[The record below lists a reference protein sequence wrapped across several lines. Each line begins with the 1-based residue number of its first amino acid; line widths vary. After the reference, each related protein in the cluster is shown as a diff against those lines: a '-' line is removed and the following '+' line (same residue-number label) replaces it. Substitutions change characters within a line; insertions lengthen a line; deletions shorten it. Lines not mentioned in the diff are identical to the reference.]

1 MVCIYIICD
10 VKRAYIAVQAMESEV
25 GDLGYSSTCEA
36 ICHWHVP
43 SEDDLNSASSGAGAS
58 SGTGVPSATGAFSS
72 PLKHQRFRISRLQF
86 ASPYVAALVAQH
98 CSFSARRDCE
108 KFLLTEHR
116 KAGMGSVFG
125 TQFENLVHATLP
137 HVPRGGFC

>member
-10 VKRAYIAVQAMESEV
+10 VKRAYFAVQAMESEV
-25 GDLGYSSTCEA
+25 GDVGYSSTCEA

-43 SEDDLNSASSGAGAS
+43 SEDDLNSASSRAGA
-58 SGTGVPSATGAFSS
+58 PSATGAFSS

-98 CSFSARRDCE
+98 CSLSARRACA

-116 KAGMGSVFG
+116 QAGMGSVVG